1 MRPSRRNWIRDC
13 LHGSNRE
20 PSMSALSQKQT
31 YALQNGMSALPP
43 KADVCGATGDVRYG
57 PKADIESV
65 GQVAA
70 FGYRWVGSEWHN
82 RAYRCTAVRARH
94 DPYSEQGFMRHI
106 LANLIIW
113 DSAPRG
119 LGQQRDNAPWCEKSR

>member
-1 MRPSRRNWIRDC
+1 
-13 LHGSNRE
+13 
-20 PSMSALSQKQT
+20 MSALSQKQT

-43 KADVCGATGDVRYG
+43 KADVCGATEDVRYG

-70 FGYRWVGSEWHN
+70 FDYRWVGSESYN
-82 RAYRCTAVRARH
+82 RAYGCTAVRARH
-94 DPYSEQGFMRHI
+94 DPYSEQGFMGHI